1 METKNKSCEDR
12 IMENLESCEED
23 LDLFYSILDDN
34 LDPDDEDDALKIAK
48 IEDNGYDEDSIYEYA
63 LGVST
68 KKVIRIDLSTGGPGS
83 FIEAEVDDNNVT
95 LFRDDGSNKQS
106 VTTPKNQNSRII
118 QQQGSIEII
127 NRVNTGGTT
136 VITLRQN

>member
-1 METKNKSCEDR
+1 METKNKTCEDR

-83 FIEAEVDDNNVT
+83 FIEAEVDDNNDVVEV
-95 LFRDDGSNKQS
+95 FYYFQDWFDGAKRKVS
-106 VTTPKNQNSRII
+106 TNSPIYRYA
-118 QQQGSIEII
+118 QEMAERLS
-127 NRVNTGGTT
+127 
-136 VITLRQN
+136 